1 MFLAVALQASVQMT
15 GVSAIQYFSI
25 TIYGQVGINGQ
36 DTLKYQAINNILALI
51 AQAMCILFV
60 DRLGRRKP
68 LIVGN
73 LVNCLMFM
81 IATILIGTSS

>member
-1 MFLAVALQASVQMT
+1 MT